1 MQAAFR
7 ALAWVADAGGLATG
21 APPQRRLHP
30 ATPAQ
35 VYPACMSTPPLSVEH
50 DLLER
55 NRRFYDGLWSGGRL
69 TEPQRFNTW
78 PLVARLIAG
87 AAQRLEVAPGL
98 RPRFPLR
105 GTHFVDIST
114 PALQRLQAG
123 GAKALQ
129 GQVTALPFADASFDA
144 VCALDIIEHVVDDDG
159 ALAELARVAKP
170 GATVLLSAPLH
181 PASWTAFDDFVG
193 HYRRYEPEQ
202 LLAKLRAHGLTVEH
216 SAVYG
221 MQPKSSRL
229 LEVGMWYLTH
239 RRRQA
244 MWWYNR
250 TLPLFVRL
258 QKPLVLVPGM
268 VDTAQVDEVLLVC
281 RKV

>member
-1 MQAAFR
+1 
-7 ALAWVADAGGLATG
+7 
-21 APPQRRLHP
+21 
-30 ATPAQ
+30 
-35 VYPACMSTPPLSVEH
+35 MSTPSLPVEH

-55 NRRFYDGLWSGGRL
+55 NRRFYDGLWSGARL

-78 PLVARLIAG
+78 PLVARLTAD
-87 AAQRLEVAPGL
+87 ATQRLEVAPGL
-98 RPRFPLR
+98 RPRFPLH
-105 GTHFVDIST
+105 GTHFVDISV

-123 GAKALQ
+123 GASALQ
-129 GQVTALPFADASFDA
+129 GHVTALPFADATFDA

-170 GATVLLSAPLH
+170 GAAVLLSAPLH

-202 LLAKLRAHGLTVEH
+202 LLAKLRAHGFILEQ
-216 SAVYG
+216 SAIYG

-229 LEVGMWYLTH
+229 LDLGMWFLTH
-239 RRRQA
+239 RRQRA

-250 TLPLFVRL
+250 TLPLFVRF
-258 QKPLVLVPGM
+258 QKPLTLVPGL
-268 VDTAQVDEVLLVC
+268 VGTEQVDEVLLVC
-281 RKV
+281 RRE